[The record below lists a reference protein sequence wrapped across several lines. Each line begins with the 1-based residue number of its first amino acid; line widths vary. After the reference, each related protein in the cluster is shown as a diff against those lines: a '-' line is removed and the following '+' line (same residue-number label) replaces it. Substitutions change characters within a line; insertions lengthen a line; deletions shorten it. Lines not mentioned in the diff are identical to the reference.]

1 MPEENRG
8 PRQHKTSQHGALA
21 AQGIG
26 VSLHVC
32 RGGTGIPELSRNW
45 GPQDT
50 KEMWGSLFLKGSECS
65 PCTKGSLAPCPAPQG
80 IGGPPLYR
88 SHVETPGPPP
98 CPIWELQCP
107 HKGKVGSLSACPV
120 LFGNGVRG
128 VPLPVLYG
136 T

>member
-1 MPEENRG
+1 MALWPLKELGCPSTCAEVAQG
-8 PRQHKTSQHGALA
+8 SQSYH
-21 AQGIG
+21 GIG
-26 VSLHVC
+26 V
-32 RGGTGIPELSRNW
+32 
-45 GPQDT
+45 PQDT